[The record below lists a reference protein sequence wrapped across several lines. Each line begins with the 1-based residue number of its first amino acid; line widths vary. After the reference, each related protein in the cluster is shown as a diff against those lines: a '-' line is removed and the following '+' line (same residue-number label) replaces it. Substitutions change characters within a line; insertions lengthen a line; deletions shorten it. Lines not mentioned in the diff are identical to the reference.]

1 MRSVSVT
8 ILLRASSGASAE
20 IASGAPF
27 RAVHFAPGGRLGRS
41 GARL

>member
-1 MRSVSVT
+1 MRSVWATV
-8 ILLRASSGASAE
+8 LLRASSGASAE

-27 RAVHFAPGGRLGRS
+27 RAVHLAPGGRLGRS